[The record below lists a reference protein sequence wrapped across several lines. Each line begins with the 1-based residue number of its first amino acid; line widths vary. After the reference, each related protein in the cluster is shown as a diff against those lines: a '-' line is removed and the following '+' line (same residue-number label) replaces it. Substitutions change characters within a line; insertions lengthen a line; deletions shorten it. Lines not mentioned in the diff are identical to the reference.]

1 LLTTGFSTAR
11 KGVFTPGSFLTPP
24 CLPLNPQTGFAFK

>member
-24 CLPLNPQTGFAFK
+24 CLLSSEHR